1 MQTSPSLNSILYI
14 DSPSPVSSID
24 LFIRVHCTV
33 CTFEGDTS
41 FCKMNAS
48 CESVVPAS
56 STTTGSKQFRTSGSG
71 SGSGSCRR
79 PVAACLIPGPVQKS
93 RRPAEVAES
102 LLIPDPIQKTLET
115 AGLALMQQIGEANI
129 VRPMLQNLRELMR
142 VQIPSRI
149 LDAHNAIM
157 ASRVLAQDVKGA
169 VWQMRHGKARIQ
181 EIVGY
186 MEYFS
191 QDEKI
196 LTKALS
202 VFLQLAVTDDSGWDN
217 ELKIAFVNCNGIRA
231 LVNAMPVYRDGRS
244 YFVILKSLEIVD
256 DTDWNAKVED
266 LILRAGGFGEIVQP
280 MNLDDIEE
288 MAIGVDLLKSLVEW
302 ARPNRITT
310 ERIEV
315 HGKLQRH
322 LPTLESFVRRGRD
335 YERRVL
341 AEQRVLEIHQGLAD
355 LDAMYDGMI
364 DTLME

>member
-1 MQTSPSLNSILYI
+1 MS
-14 DSPSPVSSID
+14 V
-24 LFIRVHCTV
+24 
-33 CTFEGDTS
+33 
-41 FCKMNAS
+41 

-56 STTTGSKQFRTSGSG
+56 TTTGSRQFRTTSSG
-71 SGSGSCRR
+71 GSCRR
-79 PVAACLIPGPVQKS
+79 PVAACLVIDPIQKDP
-93 RRPAEVAES
+93 RRPAEAAQF
-102 LLIPDPIQKTLET
+102 LLIPDSIQETLEA
-115 AGLALMQQIGEANI
+115 AGLALMQQIGEVEV

-142 VQIPSRI
+142 AQVPSRI
-149 LDAHNAIM
+149 LDAHNAIT
-157 ASRVLAQDVKGA
+157 ATRILAQDVKGA

-196 LTKALS
+196 LKRAVS

-217 ELKIAFVNCNGIRA
+217 ELKIAFVNSNGIRA
-231 LVNAMPVYRDGRS
+231 LVNAMSVHRDGRS
-244 YFVILKSLEIVD
+244 YFVIFKSLEIVD

-280 MNLDDIEE
+280 MSLDDIEE
-288 MAIGVDLLKSLVEW
+288 MAIGVDLLKSLIEW
-302 ARPNRITT
+302 AKPNRITT

-322 LPTLESFVRRGRD
+322 MPTLESFIRRGRD

-341 AEQRVLEIHQGLAD
+341 AEQRVREIHQGLAD
-355 LDAMYDGMI
+355 LDAMYD
-364 DTLME
+364 

>member
-1 MQTSPSLNSILYI
+1 MS
-14 DSPSPVSSID
+14 
-24 LFIRVHCTV
+24 
-33 CTFEGDTS
+33 
-41 FCKMNAS
+41 A
-48 CESVVPAS
+48 CESVVAA
-56 STTTGSKQFRTSGSG
+56 STTTGSKQFQTSGS
-71 SGSGSCRR
+71 SSSSSRR
-79 PVAACLIPGPVQKS
+79 PVAACLIPDPNQKALCRS
-93 RRPAEVAES
+93 AEAAEC
-102 LLIPDPIQKTLET
+102 LLIPDSIQKTLEA
-115 AGLALMQQIGEANI
+115 AGLALMRQIGEVEV

-142 VQIPSRI
+142 VQVPSRI

-157 ASRVLAQDVKGA
+157 ATRILAQDVRGA

-196 LTKALS
+196 LKRALS

-231 LVNAMPVYRDGRS
+231 LVNAMAVHRDGRS
-244 YFVILKSLEIVD
+244 YFVIFKSLEIVD

-266 LILRAGGFGEIVQP
+266 LILRVGGFGEIVQP

-288 MAIGVDLLKSLVEW
+288 MAIGVDLLKSLIEW

-310 ERIEV
+310 ERLEV

-335 YERRVL
+335 YQRRVL
-341 AEQRVLEIHQGLAD
+341 AEQRVREIHQGLAD
-355 LDAMYDGMI
+355 LDAMYD
-364 DTLME
+364 